1 MKGSA
6 MNYPNL
12 KVSTKYS
19 KDTTEQFIFVHV
31 LRLCLHEY
39 SQIGY
44 SYPCPWHPINTMQN
58 GPRGPHGLIPNVVF
72 ALFYFLQAP
81 CLIAY
86 SSIKL
91 YFPGSTYADL
101 DGKKNRKTRSK
112 RDPEQVLYWYK
123 MVFIVANSLPK
134 S

>member
-1 MKGSA
+1 MIGNTKDKNNNERKCNELSKFKSF
-6 MNYPNL
+6 Y
-12 KVSTKYS
+12 KVFQRYNRTIHFRTCPAVMSPWVLTNWLFLSMPMASHKYHA
-19 KDTTEQFIFVHV
+19 KWTQRPTWA
-31 LRLCLHEY
+31 Y
-39 SQIGY
+39 
-44 SYPCPWHPINTMQN
+44 
-58 GPRGPHGLIPNVVF
+58 IPNVVF

-112 RDPEQVLYWYK
+112 RDPEQVLY
-123 MVFIVANSLPK
+123 
-134 S
+134 